1 MDKLFTERLKQICD
15 DYYNYYMDV
24 PPCPVSSYNRMNA
37 LLQGTR
43 KPTIDELVKIS
54 EAFDV
59 SINYLLTGDEMF
71 PSLHSLEKKEAEKI
85 LWTIEKLKPRLEDD

>member
-1 MDKLFTERLKQICD
+1 MDKLFAERLKQICD

-37 LLQGTR
+37 LLLGTR
-43 KPTIDELVKIS
+43 KPTMDELVNIS

-71 PSLHSLEKKEAEKI
+71 PSLHRLKKEDAENI
-85 LWTIEKLKPRLEDD
+85 LRTIEKLRPKLEDD